1 MKTPK
6 LNKNI
11 ESILSV
17 TKNVIKKSNEFN
29 EYYKFKDNNLY
40 QSQLPLLM
48 QRSRLKEALYI
59 KNKKKIQDLVLT
71 DEEKVGKK
79 NIKKNNAGKYETTL
93 GRKTKRGKNKTR
105 NVHRLCGK

>member
-40 QSQLPLLM
+40 QSQLPL
-48 QRSRLKEALYI
+48 
-59 KNKKKIQDLVLT
+59 
-71 DEEKVGKK
+71 
-79 NIKKNNAGKYETTL
+79 
-93 GRKTKRGKNKTR
+93 
-105 NVHRLCGK
+105 

>member
-29 EYYKFKDNNLY
+29 EYYKLKDNNLY

-59 KNKKKIQDLVLT
+59 KNKKKYKIWF
-71 DEEKVGKK
+71 
-79 NIKKNNAGKYETTL
+79 
-93 GRKTKRGKNKTR
+93 
-105 NVHRLCGK
+105 